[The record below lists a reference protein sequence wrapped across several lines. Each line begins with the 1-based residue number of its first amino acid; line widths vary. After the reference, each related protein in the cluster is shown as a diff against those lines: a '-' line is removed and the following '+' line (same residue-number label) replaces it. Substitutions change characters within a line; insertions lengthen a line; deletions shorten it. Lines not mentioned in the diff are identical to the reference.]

1 MTTKLF
7 KTASLSFLFLLVF
20 AFLSPAQTIVTGG
33 FGGTVTDP
41 TGASVPGVTLT
52 LTNVSTG
59 DTYTTVSSATGGYT
73 FALLKPGDYTL
84 RSTKDGFKTSTQKV
98 SVLLGQNV
106 TVNFAMELGSSST
119 TIEVT
124 GEGNILQ
131 TENANIATTFDTRTV
146 QNIPNPGNDITYVA
160 QTAPGV
166 SMNNSS
172 GNGYGN
178 FSAFGLPG
186 TSNLFTVNGN
196 DYNDPFLNL
205 NNSGASN
212 LLLGGND
219 VQEVA
224 VVSNGYTGQ
233 YGRQAGAQVDY
244 STRSG
249 SNNFHGSANYYYTG
263 STLNAEDFFL
273 NASDQPKPFQNNN
286 QWAADIGGPI
296 KKDKAYFFVDTEGL
310 RYVFATAS
318 QAFLPTPAF
327 ENYVLSQVP
336 GTATSF
342 YQQAFNLYNNAKG
355 AANAVPTAGT
365 CGGDPTNGN
374 LGGIFAGP
382 GGTYGLPNGT
392 SNCLGAVTL
401 SGSSGNKEWLLIGR
415 VDYSFSDSD
424 KIFGRVKFDR
434 GTQPTYADP
443 INPAFNAESIQPQDE
458 GQLNWTHIFNP
469 TMANNF
475 IFSDLWYSA
484 IFRSTSVSAA
494 NAAFPEIL
502 CSADTSLSCLGAAG
516 GYYPFGF
523 FFPQG
528 RNVEQWQLV
537 DDLSIE
543 RGRHNFKLGVN
554 FRRDDVS
561 DYRASE
567 LTNPGAV
574 TTSLYGFA
582 NDLVDSSTAMNFAL
596 SSPQPLAIYTF
607 GLYFQDE
614 VRINQKLKLTLALR
628 ADRNSGGI
636 CQSNC
641 VSLPALPFQNL
652 SHNSDIPFNQ
662 MVTSGQSSILRNVEK
677 VVFQP
682 RAGFAW
688 SPVGDK
694 TVIRGGIG
702 LFTDLYPGTI
712 LDNFTTNFPQVNS
725 FSVAGGSVDPSE
737 AGSGIGLVQGCNTAF
752 VSAFNGGQTLS
763 QYQTAN
769 PACATAL
776 PSLYDVAAKTLNPKF
791 VEWNLEVQR
800 TLAKNTL
807 LSLNYVG
814 NHGYDI
820 LLVNPYLN
828 AFCTTSA
835 CGSGFTSLPGVAA
848 DARVGAVQQ
857 LTNAGYSNYNG
868 ITASL
873 QQNLWH
879 GLTARFNYTF
889 SHAMDNVSNGGVL
902 PYSQLDSIL
911 LQIDPANPNASY
923 ASSDYDVRHQFSANY
938 VWDLP
943 LKFSNH
949 WMNTLVGGWQIA
961 GTFFFR
967 TGLPFSLV
975 DGSIANALKDNNL
988 SANGAGLGTVL
999 LAPAQGVPTNFGS
1012 SCASNA
1018 CFSAS
1023 SFATPTDFN
1032 AFARNA
1038 FRGPGYFNT
1047 DMNLKKTFALT
1058 ERYKFTLGANFFNI
1072 LNHPNFDNPVNNSAS
1087 SAFGSIVQAAVS
1099 PTTPYGAFASAAEG
1113 MRIVQVFAKVT
1124 F

>member
-1 MTTKLF
+1 MKKMKNF
-7 KTASLSFLFLLVF
+7 KTASFSLLFLL
-20 AFLSPAQTIVTGG
+20 AFTTPAQTIVTGG
-33 FGGTVTDP
+33 FGGTITDP

-52 LTNVSTG
+52 LTNSGTG
-59 DTYTTVSSATGGYT
+59 DSFSTVSSATGVYT
-73 FALLKPGDYTL
+73 FSLLKPGDYTL
-84 RSTKDGFKTSTQKV
+84 KSTKDGFKTSTQKV
-98 SVLLGQNV
+98 TVLLGQNGM
-106 TVNFAMELGSSST
+106 VNFSMELGSSTT

-124 GEGNILQ
+124 SEGNLLQ
-131 TENANIATTFDTRTV
+131 TENANLATTFDTRTV
-146 QNIPNPGNDITYVA
+146 QSIPNPGNDITYIA
-160 QTAPGV
+160 QMAPGV
-166 SMNNSS
+166 SMNTSS

-233 YGRQAGAQVDY
+233 YGRQAGAQIDY

-263 STLNAEDFFL
+263 STLNAEDYFL
-273 NASDQPKPFQNNN
+273 KASDQPKPFQNNN
-286 QWAADIGGPI
+286 QWAADFGGPI

-318 QAFLPTPAF
+318 QAFLPTADF
-327 ENYVLSQVP
+327 QSYVLSQVP
-336 GTATSF
+336 ATATSF

-355 AANAVPTAGT
+355 AGNAVPQANT
-365 CGGDPTNGN
+365 CPGIGGSTVN
-374 LGGIFAGP
+374 A
-382 GGTYGLPNGT
+382 LPDGST
-392 SNCLGAVTL
+392 SCLGAVTL
-401 SGSSGNKEWLLIGR
+401 SGSSGNQEWLLIGR
-415 VDYSFSDSD
+415 VDYSFGDKD

-443 INPAFNAESIQPQDE
+443 INPAFNAVSHQPQNE
-458 GQLNWTHIFNP
+458 GQLNYTHIFSP
-469 TMANNF
+469 TVVNNF

-484 IFRSTSVSAA
+484 IFQSTNVSAA

-502 CSADTSLSCLGAAG
+502 CSSDTSMSCLGAAG
-516 GYYPFGF
+516 GYFPFNF
-523 FFPQG
+523 YFPQG

-537 DDLSIE
+537 DDLSIAK
-543 RGRHNFKLGVN
+543 GSHNFKIGVN

-574 TTSLYGFA
+574 LTTLAGFA
-582 NDLVDSSTAMNFAL
+582 TDSVATSTTMNFAL

-614 VRINQKLKLTLALR
+614 FRVNSKLKLTMAMR

-636 CQSNC
+636 CQSSC
-641 VSLPALPFQNL
+641 VSLPTLPFQNL
-652 SHNSDIPFNQ
+652 SHDASIPFDQ
-662 MVTSGQSSILRNVEK
+662 MVTAGRSSILRDVEK
-677 VVFQP
+677 VVIEP
-682 RAGFAW
+682 RIGFAW

-694 TVIRGGIG
+694 TVIRGGVG
-702 LFTDLYPGTI
+702 LFTDLYPGSI
-712 LDNFTTNFPQVNS
+712 LDNFTTNFPEVVS
-725 FSVAGGSVDPSE
+725 FSVPGGTVDPSE
-737 AGSGIGLVQGCNTAF
+737 TGSGINLVQGCNTAF
-752 VSAFNGGQTLS
+752 RSAFNGGQTLA
-763 QYQTAN
+763 QYQAAA
-769 PACATAL
+769 PSCASAL
-776 PSLYDVAAKTLNPKF
+776 PPLYDVAAKTLNPKF
-791 VEWNLEVQR
+791 VEWNLEVQH
-800 TLAKNTL
+800 TVAKNTL
-807 LSLNYVG
+807 VSVNYVG

-820 LLVNPYLN
+820 LLTNPYLN
-828 AFCTTSA
+828 AYCNTA
-835 CGSGFTSLPGVAA
+835 VCGSGFSALPFGAA
-848 DARVGAVQQ
+848 PDARVAAVQQ
-857 LTNAGYSNYNG
+857 LTNAGYSNYDG
-868 ITASL
+868 LTASV

-889 SHAMDNVSNGGVL
+889 SHALDNVSNGGVL
-902 PYSQLDSIL
+902 PYSVNNSLL
-911 LQIDPANPNASY
+911 LQIDPSNPNAGY
-923 ASSDYDVRHQFSANY
+923 GSSDYDVRHQLSANY

-943 LKFSNH
+943 VKFSNH
-949 WMNTLVGGWQIA
+949 WLNALAGGWQIA
-961 GTFFFR
+961 GTFFYRSGF
-967 TGLPFSLV
+967 PFSIV
-975 DGSIANALKDNNL
+975 NGSQEVNFVSNNL
-988 SANGAGLGTVL
+988 TANGALLATVL
-999 LAPAQGVPTNFGS
+999 YEPVQGQATSFGA
-1012 SCASNA
+1012 SCATKA
-1018 CFSAS
+1018 CFATSD
-1023 SFATPTDFN
+1023 FATPANFN
-1032 AFARNA
+1032 ANARNA

-1072 LNHPNFDNPVNNSAS
+1072 LNHPNFDTPVNNDLS
-1087 SAFGSIVQAAVS
+1087 SAFGTITTAAVS

-1113 MRIVQVFAKVT
+1113 MRIVQVFGKIT